1 MIYEVYLTG
10 LWALGWGYKGA
21 RVPGQTRVT
30 FTQAVIYTVLTFA
43 LTSERQRARGDRY
56 TVFEHR
62 ETHSMQLGAA
72 STAHSMRN
80 PKIHACDALTVCYV
94 TPLDLPY

>member
-43 LTSERQRARGDRY
+43 Y
-56 TVFEHR
+56 
-62 ETHSMQLGAA
+62 
-72 STAHSMRN
+72 
-80 PKIHACDALTVCYV
+80 
-94 TPLDLPY
+94 DL